1 MEEPRTPVGRSDF
14 KFDEG
19 RLTSLV
25 GSTPTL
31 FRPTSRNVHS
41 ALRLPWCPEP
51 RVQRLA

>member
-14 KFDEG
+14 KSDEG

-31 FRPTSRNVHS
+31 FRPTTSRHANS
-41 ALRLPWCPEP
+41 AGQQSLCLEP
-51 RVQRLA
+51 RNRS